1 MDREGAMH
9 DSTQS
14 DNTDDGIEFIEV
26 NMEEFANPDDEDIT
40 EPSPDD
46 SREKELSGG
55 ATEPKGRRAAKEICS
70 YLIIVAAAAFIAV
83 AINKFVI
90 INAHIP
96 STSMVPTLNVDDR
109 LIGFRLAYLFSEPKR
124 GDVVIFEHSFS
135 EGSEKETLVK
145 RIIGIPGDKIRIDDG
160 GVFINGER
168 LSEDYL
174 AAPMNV
180 LSASEFTVPEN
191 SYFMM
196 GDNRN
201 VSYDSRMWANTY
213 VTRDEIIAR
222 ALFKYYPRLEKIE

>member
-1 MDREGAMH
+1 MH
-9 DSTQS
+9 DSTQR
-14 DNTDDGIEFIEV
+14 DNTDGGIEFIEV
-26 NMEEFANPDDEDIT
+26 NMDEFMNPDDTDIIGSARNGSDAV
-40 EPSPDD
+40 EQE
-46 SREKELSGG
+46 RENGQ
-55 ATEPKGRRAAKEICS
+55 KGRRLAKEFCS
-70 YLIIVAAAAFIAV
+70 YLIIIASALFVAV

-96 STSMVPTLNVDDR
+96 STSMVPTLKVDDR
-109 LIGFRLAYLFSEPKR
+109 LIGLRLAYLFSEPER

-135 EGSEKETLVK
+135 EGTEKETLVK
-145 RIIGIPGDKIRIDDG
+145 RIIGIPGDEILIDSG
-160 GVFINGER
+160 GVYVNGER

-191 SYFMM
+191 SYFVM

-201 VSYDSRMWANTY
+201 VSYDSRMWQNTY